1 MASMSVT
8 PELVIKTTPI
18 KRLKNLLTFGNL
30 WLYILSLIKK
40 GKRAYAYNLDSEI
53 EKEFFFK
60 PSRVMVY
67 IVLYKLENEGLI
79 KSEFEERRKYYS
91 MTKKGNETLKTAK
104 QYFKVLAGKI

>member
-1 MASMSVT
+1 MKQMASTMETS
-8 PELVIKTTPI
+8 PKTKPI
-18 KRLKNLLTFGNL
+18 KRLNNLLMFGNL

-40 GKRAYAYNLDSEI
+40 NGRLYAYNLGEEI
-53 EKEFFFK
+53 EKVFSFR

-91 MTKKGNETLKTAK
+91 MTKKGQETLKTAK
-104 QYFKVLAGKI
+104 QYFKILAGKL